1 MGGRLATYEDSREVF
16 LRSGIS
22 GFRGRGYATLQELDS
37 SALLPRTVF
46 RTNSELAG
54 QRKHSDDWIQ
64 RRLFGNRF
72 GHSSEK
78 DRPLGRRI
86 DLRERTKT
94 CKSVYI
100 KTKIE
105 AKSART
111 HKLALLEKVN
121 YE

>member
-1 MGGRLATYEDSREVF
+1 MGGRLATYENSGEVF
-16 LRSGIS
+16 LRGRVS
-22 GFRGRGYATLQELDS
+22 GFRGRGYSALQELDS
-37 SALLPRTVF
+37 SPLLPRTIGRATPGLRINF
-46 RTNSELAG
+46 
-54 QRKHSDDWIQ
+54 DDWFQ
-64 RRLFGNRF
+64 RRLFGNGFR
-72 GHSSEK
+72 HSSTE

-100 KTKIE
+100 KTRIE